1 MSVEQTGRAALPR
14 PKSRGYVPGTTPSA
28 ESWVAPHSITV
39 SIRDER
45 TRMVLDT
52 DDASCACEL
61 RLGTRSLLR
70 TWQHSRDSAQEDVEA
85 MAAWARTLIRPLVE
99 PLRRSGPLDLI
110 FAGEQTFM
118 AALLLGEGP
127 LPSMGRH
134 RLTEK
139 ALADW
144 QSRFD
149 VEASHTDAT
158 LDVLSTI
165 ILMRVFLE
173 AAQLES
179 ALVLGNT
186 LS

>member
-1 MSVEQTGRAALPR
+1 MSAEPTGSAYLP
-14 PKSRGYVPGTTPSA
+14 PATFRGSTMGPTPSA
-28 ESWVAPHSITV
+28 ECWASSHSITV
-39 SIRDER
+39 CIRDER

-52 DDASCACEL
+52 DEASCACEL
-61 RLGTRSLLR
+61 RLGTQSLLR
-70 TWQHSRDSAQEDVEA
+70 TWLHSRDSAQEDVDA
-85 MAAWARTLIRPLVE
+85 MAAWARTLIRPLIE
-99 PLRRSGPLDLI
+99 PFHRTEPLDLI
-110 FAGEQTFM
+110 FAGEHTFM

-127 LPSMGRH
+127 LPSMGRQ
-134 RLTEK
+134 RVTDK

-149 VEASHTDAT
+149 IEASHTDAT
-158 LDVLSTI
+158 LDVLATI